1 MQKAKCRMQNWLRRV
16 REWMIRK
23 LGGVPKRECEVRDL
37 LIRGLRSE
45 LAAWQDMPA
54 AARETRQIVPIRMQA
69 KLYGFEEEGYFP
81 EQALQEIHTAKR
93 EFMAR
98 EIGQAMMDK
107 GLLKVRIQRNPFL
120 QQVEME
126 LHAEVLE

>member
-1 MQKAKCRMQNWLRRV
+1 MKQLLNRV
-16 REWMIRK
+16 RDWLIRK
-23 LGGVPKRECEVRDL
+23 LGGVPKRECETRDL

-54 AARETRQIVPIRMQA
+54 AARETRQIVPVNMRA
-69 KLYGFEEEGYFP
+69 TLYGFEEEGYFP
-81 EQALQEIHTAKR
+81 ERALQEIHTAKR
-93 EFMAR
+93 EYLAR
-98 EIGQAMMDK
+98 EIGQAMLDK

-126 LHAEVLE
+126 LHADVLE

>member
-23 LGGVPKRECEVRDL
+23 LGGVPRRECETRDL

-54 AARETRQIVPIRMQA
+54 AARETRQIVPIQMKA

-93 EFMAR
+93 EHMAR
-98 EIGQAMMDK
+98 ELGQAMLDK
-107 GLLKVRIQRNPFL
+107 GLLKVRIQRNQFS

>member
-1 MQKAKCRMQNWLRRV
+1 MMKQLLNRVWDWL
-16 REWMIRK
+16 IRK
-23 LGGVPKRECEVRDL
+23 LGGVPKWECEDRDL

-54 AARETRQIVPIRMQA
+54 AKETRQIVPIKM
-69 KLYGFEEEGYFP
+69 KVMLYGFEEEGYFP
-81 EQALQEIHTAKR
+81 ERALQEIHTAKR
-93 EFMAR
+93 EFLAR
-98 EIGQAMMDK
+98 EIGQKMLDE

>member
-1 MQKAKCRMQNWLRRV
+1 MQKAKYRMQNWLRRV
-16 REWMIRK
+16 RDWMIRK
-23 LGGVPKRECEVRDL
+23 LGGVPKRECETRDL
-37 LIRGLRSE
+37 LICGLRSE
-45 LAAWQDMPA
+45 LAAWRDAPA
-54 AARETRQIVPIRMQA
+54 AARETRQIVPIQMKA

-93 EFMAR
+93 EFLVR
-98 EIGQAMMDK
+98 EIGQAMLDK
-107 GLLKVRIQRNPFL
+107 GLLKVGIRRNQFS

>member
-1 MQKAKCRMQNWLRRV
+1 MKKQLNRFRNWL
-16 REWMIRK
+16 IRK
-23 LGGVPKRECEVRDL
+23 LGGVPKRECETRDL

-54 AARETRQIVPIRMQA
+54 SARETRQIVPIQMKA

>member
-1 MQKAKCRMQNWLRRV
+1 MMKQLLNRV
-16 REWMIRK
+16 RDWLIRK
-23 LGGVPKRECEVRDL
+23 LGGVPKRECKIRDL
-37 LIRGLRSE
+37 LICGLRSE

-54 AARETRQIVPIRMQA
+54 AKKTRQIVPIRMQA
-69 KLYGFEEEGYFP
+69 KLYGFEEDGYFP

-93 EFMAR
+93 EYLAR
-98 EIGQAMMDK
+98 EIGQAMLDK
-107 GLLKVRIQRNPFL
+107 GLLKVGIRRNQFS

>member
-1 MQKAKCRMQNWLRRV
+1 MKKQLNRFRNWL
-16 REWMIRK
+16 IRK
-23 LGGVPKRECEVRDL
+23 LGGVPKRECEIRDL

-54 AARETRQIVPIRMQA
+54 SARETRQIVPIQMKA
-69 KLYGFEEEGYFP
+69 KLYGFEEEAYFP

-93 EFMAR
+93 EFLAR

-126 LHAEVLE
+126 LQADVLE

>member
-16 REWMIRK
+16 RDWMIRK
-23 LGGVPKRECEVRDL
+23 LGGVPKRECETRDL

-45 LAAWQDMPA
+45 LAAWRDAPA
-54 AARETRQIVPIRMQA
+54 VAKETRQIVPIRMQA
-69 KLYGFEEEGYFP
+69 KLYGFEEEAYFP

-93 EFMAR
+93 EFLTR

-107 GLLKVRIQRNPFL
+107 GLLKVGIRRNQYS

-126 LHAEVLE
+126 LYAEVLE